1 MLVVVLLLGQQIS
14 YELALHCILDKL
26 LFGNVTVT
34 VPVDGGSTS
43 SKLEVKLVLLLPPD
57 IRDTGGQQVLV
68 LLDPRQP
75 EEALAVEL
83 QTKVCKD
90 FIIAEKAPGA
100 FTFRTLLRHYAK
112 QTLSPW

>member
-1 MLVVVLLLGQQIS
+1 M
-14 YELALHCILDKL
+14 
-26 LFGNVTVT
+26 
-34 VPVDGGSTS
+34 
-43 SKLEVKLVLLLPPD
+43 KLVLLLQPD

-68 LLDPRQP
+68 LLDTRQP

-90 FIIAEKAPGA
+90 FIIVEKAQGA

-112 QTLSPW
+112 QGNRHLNTASRHEIGTLALRS

>member
-1 MLVVVLLLGQQIS
+1 M
-14 YELALHCILDKL
+14 
-26 LFGNVTVT
+26 
-34 VPVDGGSTS
+34 
-43 SKLEVKLVLLLPPD
+43 KLVLLPPPD

-83 QTKVCKD
+83 QTKVRED
-90 FIIAEKAPGA
+90 FTIAEKAKGA

-112 QTLSPW
+112 QGNRHLNTVNEIGMLALRS